1 MTYSQSFIDEHRD
14 FNVDDVW
21 WGAVYDDFKAIC
33 DILGIMLQDGEPSF
47 SGFASQGDGAS
58 FAGVYRAVTYTTTT
72 INHRY
77 ETAPDELRAYAGNDT
92 QLHAIADELCT
103 LNRVY
108 TPMYVNISRPYGGR
122 CVYAETMHATIDHFW
137 CDDLGWTDTHDAEDG
152 EPRWPPEVM
161 QQIEDQLTDL
171 FRRLADWLYRTLEKE
186 YEYLTSDEA
195 IIESLEANGIE
206 EENDEGVCRTCGGPN
221 DNGEG
226 WDGECGDCADRTA
239 AEEDGEDDVMRVA

>member
-14 FNVDDVW
+14 FNVDHEW
-21 WGAVYDDFKAIC
+21 WDAVYDDFKAIC
-33 DILGIMLQDGEPSF
+33 DILGIMLQDKEPSF
-47 SGFASQGDGAS
+47 SGFCSQGDGAS
-58 FAGVYRAVTYTTTT
+58 FTGVYRAVTYKTITT
-72 INHRY
+72 INRY
-77 ETAPDELRAYAGNDT
+77 EAAPDELRAHAPQDT
-92 QLHAIADELCT
+92 QLHAIADELCI

-108 TPMYVNISRPYGGR
+108 TPMYVNISRPYGDR
-122 CVYAETMHATIDHFW
+122 YVYAETMHATIDHFW
-137 CDDLGWTDTHDAEDG
+137 RDDLGWTDTHDAEDG

-161 QQIEDQLTDL
+161 QQIEEQLTDL

-195 IIESLEANGIE
+195 ITESLEANEIVE
-206 EENDEGVCRTCGGPN
+206 ETDEDVCRTCGGPN

-239 AEEDGEDDVMRVA
+239 AEEDDDVMRGA